1 MGYHCPSATQ
11 EPQFMFRLFALVQFF
26 MRRTVSL
33 LVGLAAC
40 AVLAGPGVAQD
51 RAMTSTWDH
60 NGSTMVMEKY
70 RRNVEIRY
78 EQPSRR
84 IRRLGVRSG
93 DVLFTGRLNRRG
105 RLAGEAF
112 VFRRNCQP
120 AGYDVR
126 GRFDPDRGQDELILR
141 GAAPI
146 RERGGCDVVDYSRDR
161 KSARL
166 LFTLVGQDGH
176 SGRKYDSEGQDEP
189 EYQDGHAG
197 RDTDYEG
204 QEDAANDRVTEP
216 PSFNCRPY
224 VKSGKCPEAMICA
237 SGQLASQDAMMGRLY
252 KEVLSL
258 SRSPSERQ
266 SYKNEQR
273 SSLKDR
279 NSCGCDLECLEQWY
293 YNMNKSLGKTTVIL
307 GR

>member
-1 MGYHCPSATQ
+1 MPTLVALI
-11 EPQFMFRLFALVQFF
+11 QFS
-26 MRRTVSL
+26 MRRAVQL
-33 LVGLAAC
+33 AVGLALFFGMAS
-40 AVLAGPGVAQD
+40 PGLTQD
-51 RAMTSTWDH
+51 RALISTWDH
-60 NGSTMVMEKY
+60 NGSTMVMEKV

-93 DVLFTGRLNRRG
+93 DVLFTGGLKRNG

-120 AGYDVR
+120 AAYDVR

-146 RERGGCDVVDYSRDR
+146 RERGGCDVVDYSRNR
-161 KSARL
+161 NSSRL
-166 LFTLVGQDGH
+166 LFTLIGQDGH
-176 SGRKYDSEGQDEP
+176 GGRDDDNEGQGEP
-189 EYQDGHAG
+189 AYQDGHAG

-204 QEDAANDRVTEP
+204 QEEAINDRVTEP

-237 SGQLASQDAMMGRLY
+237 SGRLASQDAMMGRLY

-258 SRSPSERQ
+258 SLNSSERQ
-266 SYKNEQR
+266 SHKNEQR
-273 SSLKDR
+273 NSLKDR
-279 NSCGCDLECLEQWY
+279 NACGCDHDCLEQWY
-293 YNMNKSLGKTTVIL
+293 YDMNKSLGKTTVIL
-307 GR
+307 SR